1 MATVTVLTYG
11 NDTLHKVSKPVERLT
26 AEDREIISSL
36 GQTMYAQHGV
46 GLAAPQVGVLKLILV
61 LDVDQVQQ
69 QSAKSSDAGQ
79 SQKIARN
86 LQVFINPEIIWE
98 SKEDEPFTEGCLSVP
113 GIEAEVYR
121 PVRIRLRYYDVNF
134 ERKELEADGLLA
146 RVLQHEVDHLNGK
159 LFIDRVS
166 GMKRFLMASRLNR
179 LKKETRTM
187 QANQSDIL
195 KL

>member
-11 NDTLHKVSKPVERLT
+11 DDTLRKVSKPVELLT
-26 AEDREIISSL
+26 AEDRELISSL
-36 GQTMYAQHGV
+36 GQTMYAEHGV
-46 GLAAPQVGVLKLILV
+46 GLAAPQVGVLKPILV
-61 LDVDQVQQ
+61 LDVDQVQHP
-69 QSAKSSDAGQ
+69 SAKASDAGQ
-79 SQKIARN
+79 PKKIARN

-98 SKEDEPFTEGCLSVP
+98 SEEDEPFTEGCLSVP

-121 PVRIRLRYYDVNF
+121 PARIRLRYHDTNF

-146 RVLQHEVDHLNGK
+146 RVLQHEIDHLNGK
-159 LFIDRVS
+159 LFIDRV
-166 GMKRFLMASRLNR
+166 GGIKRVLMAGRLNR
-179 LKKETRTM
+179 LKKETHTR

>member
-11 NDTLHKVSKPVERLT
+11 NDTLRKVSKPVERLT
-26 AEDREIISSL
+26 AEDRKLISSL
-36 GQTMYAQHGV
+36 GETMYAQHGV
-46 GLAAPQVGVLKLILV
+46 GLAAPQVGVLKPILV

-69 QSAKSSDAGQ
+69 PSAKSSDAGQ
-79 SQKIARN
+79 SKKIARN

-121 PVRIRLRYYDVNF
+121 PVRIRLRYCDANF

-146 RVLQHEVDHLNGK
+146 RVLQHEIDHLNGK
-159 LFIDRVS
+159 LFIDRV
-166 GMKRFLMASRLNR
+166 GGIKRVLMAGRLNR
-179 LKKETRTM
+179 LKKETRTR

>member
-1 MATVTVLTYG
+1 MATLTVLTYG
-11 NDTLHKVSKPVERLT
+11 DDTLRKVSKPIERLT
-26 AEDREIISSL
+26 AEDRELISSL

-46 GLAAPQVGVLKLILV
+46 GLAAPQVGVLKPILL

-69 QSAKSSDAGQ
+69 PSAKSSDTGQ
-79 SQKIARN
+79 SKKIERN

-121 PVRIRLRYYDVNF
+121 PARIRLRYYDANF

-146 RVLQHEVDHLNGK
+146 RVLQHEIDHLSGK

-166 GMKRFLMASRLNR
+166 RMKRALMAGRLNR
-179 LKKETRTM
+179 LKKETRAM
-187 QANQSDIL
+187 QADQSDIL

>member
-11 NDTLHKVSKPVERLT
+11 NDTLRKVSKPVERLT
-26 AEDREIISSL
+26 AEDRELISSL
-36 GQTMYAQHGV
+36 GETMYAQHGV
-46 GLAAPQVGVLKLILV
+46 GLAAPQVGVSKPILV

-79 SQKIARN
+79 SKKIARN

-121 PVRIRLRYYDVNF
+121 PARIRLRYYDANF

-146 RVLQHEVDHLNGK
+146 RVLQHEIDHLNGK
-159 LFIDRVS
+159 LFIDRV
-166 GMKRFLMASRLNR
+166 GGIKRVLMAGRLNR
-179 LKKETRTM
+179 LKKETSAR
-187 QANQSDIL
+187 QADQSDIL